1 MNHHGAGLRKLTG
14 SSILPH
20 ALAFDH
26 RAAEL
31 GIQDSAM
38 LDYAV
43 KLTRAPATVSSGD
56 VERLREVGFSDAAV
70 LDICQVTAYYNYVNR
85 LADGLG
91 VELEDFWR
99 GEELT
104 MGREEFEEVAAR
116 RLARREAGE

>member
-1 MNHHGAGLRKLTG
+1 VNHHGAGLRKLTG
-14 SSILPH
+14 SRALSR

-31 GIQDSAM
+31 GAADRAM

-43 KLTRAPATVSSGD
+43 TLTRTPASVSSDD
-56 VERLREVGFSDAAV
+56 VEALRRVGFSDAAV

-104 MGREEFEEVAAR
+104 MGREEFEEAASLR
-116 RLARREAGE
+116 RARHEAGV